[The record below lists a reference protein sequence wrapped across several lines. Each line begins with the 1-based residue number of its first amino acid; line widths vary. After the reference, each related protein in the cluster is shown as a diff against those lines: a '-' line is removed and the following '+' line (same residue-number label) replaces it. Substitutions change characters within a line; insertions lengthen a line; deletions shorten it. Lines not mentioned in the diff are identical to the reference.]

1 MIQRSFPMD
10 RPAELVALQVERGQ
24 AEQLAAVEL
33 SDATGRLE
41 ADPAAPCLSRQIKTM
56 WTQLTCRSTYSE
68 VLVLEPGLIHASLE
82 LSPAPAM
89 VLSLPKL
96 AIPSDQRLQPSSSTW
111 QVEPQW
117 LEWLGHYGLNQ
128 SLAATATSKPSDW
141 SSTLRLATPQ
151 VC

>member
-68 VLVLEPGLIHASLE
+68 VLVLEPGLIRSSLE

-96 AIPSDQRLQPSSSTW
+96 AIPSDQGLQPSSSTW

-128 SLAATATSKPSDW
+128 SLAATATSAPSDW
-141 SSTLRLATPQ
+141 SSTLRLAIS
-151 VC
+151 

>member
-1 MIQRSFPMD
+1 
-10 RPAELVALQVERGQ
+10 
-24 AEQLAAVEL
+24 
-33 SDATGRLE
+33 
-41 ADPAAPCLSRQIKTM
+41 M
-56 WTQLTCRSTYSE
+56 WTQLTCRGTYSE
-68 VLVLEPGLIHASLE
+68 VLVLEPGLIRSSLE

-117 LEWLGHYGLNQ
+117 LEWLGHYALNQ

-141 SSTLRLATPQ
+141 SSTLRLAIS
-151 VC
+151 